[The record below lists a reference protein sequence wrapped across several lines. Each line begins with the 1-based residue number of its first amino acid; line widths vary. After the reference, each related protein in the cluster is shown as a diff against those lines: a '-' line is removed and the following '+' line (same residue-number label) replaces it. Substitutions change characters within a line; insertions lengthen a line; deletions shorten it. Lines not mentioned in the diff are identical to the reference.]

1 MVVAGEV
8 VGGDA
13 VKERGGAEEKAL
25 VGAAGSFVRET
36 VSLFITYDADVGR
49 DPLDVNVP
57 VCEGE
62 VVEGTNRA
70 HEGAVCFGVVV
81 FGDGNGSVCAVCEGV
96 ECIEWL

>member
-8 VGGDA
+8 VIGDA
-13 VKERGGAEEKAL
+13 VKERGGADEEAL
-25 VGAAGSFVRET
+25 VGATGSFVRET
-36 VSLFITYDADVGR
+36 VCLFVTYNADVGR

-81 FGDGNGSVCAVCEGV
+81 FGDGDGGVRAVCEGM